1 MRNNP
6 SDIGS
11 LLENNVLIEKKT
23 EQLAKFRLEVDCLK
37 ANIIDITGN
46 LAVYG
51 VYNSFFTKTIIAI
64 TNK

>member
-11 LLENNVLIEKKT
+11 LLEDNVLIEKT

-37 ANIIDITGN
+37 ANIIDITE
-46 LAVYG
+46 
-51 VYNSFFTKTIIAI
+51 I
-64 TNK
+64 

>member
-23 EQLAKFRLEVDCLK
+23 KQLAKFRLEVDCLK
-37 ANIIDITGN
+37 ANIIDITE
-46 LAVYG
+46 
-51 VYNSFFTKTIIAI
+51 I
-64 TNK
+64 